1 MIPAMKTIAFITA
14 KGGPGKSTLAASIA
28 VAAQESGEKVYLI
41 DLDPQE
47 SLYKWGQRREADEPA
62 VDKITA
68 DKLQAAVGSIK
79 KAGYTLA
86 IIDTAGVDTAANSA
100 AMAVAD
106 MCLVPSRPSM
116 LDIEAAR
123 PTVSSLLRMKRK
135 FAFVLNQCPTGR
147 TLRPTDAS
155 RALGMMGGL
164 ALPFIGQR
172 ADHMDAI
179 ALGQG
184 VTERDPSGKAA
195 DEVRNLWGWIK
206 NQMEKKTN
214 GQEQTRVA

>member
-47 SLYKWGQRREADEPA
+47 SLYKWGQRREADA
-62 VDKITA
+62 
-68 DKLQAAVGSIK
+68 SIK

-214 GQEQTRVA
+214 GQETRVA

>member
-68 DKLQAAVGSIK
+68 DKLQAAVASIK

-86 IIDTAGVDTAANSA
+86 IIDTAANSA

-214 GQEQTRVA
+214 GQETRVA